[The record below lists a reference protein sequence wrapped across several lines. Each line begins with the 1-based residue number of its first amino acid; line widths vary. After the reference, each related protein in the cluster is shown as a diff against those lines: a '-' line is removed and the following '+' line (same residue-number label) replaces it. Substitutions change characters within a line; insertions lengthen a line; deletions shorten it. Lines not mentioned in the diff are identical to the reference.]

1 MHINCNCVIL
11 KGNFSPGV
19 TTSGSPRGPN
29 SFRSIGSSP
38 GQKPTFLRFA
48 WLGSSKAEWRPV
60 DGPSGGDVMTSA
72 QVAFPVDRVG
82 GRSGPRVL
90 DDSHCNLYKV
100 VMHQEHYFQ
109 YIQYKARIPDMK
121 EFTLCTWHKLY
132 NHSADHPLF
141 SYALKDQPREI
152 VSWLSNDAR
161 SSYYMM
167 TVGGHTIYRL
177 NYPLKKHKWYHT
189 CQSWNGRTGEWQLW
203 VNAERVGRGFYNFLV
218 GKKIRGN
225 GLAITGQDQRKYGGG
240 FELNP
245 KPGGLMGEVTL
256 VHLYKAALTAGK
268 AYNNHKHHHAHKF
281 LHEGEEEQEEAR
293 QMMPQ
298 EMPQQELPEGATEYP
313 FLRNMQLVPR
323 LPINELNVVRQQQEL
338 QRMQQQELQQQ
349 LQQQLQQNNK
359 DFLSAP
365 FSSQSLR
372 LFKRESSQNDTLDTA
387 ESKAAVHVMV
397 APPGANS
404 ANVDNAKQK
413 RTAEFGVFPGVDLS
427 GIYSTDGFQLGGG
440 MIPLQDVR
448 LNEPRQESSDEEH
461 VPKKWNEPAEWEVR
475 SIMSLCSGCG
485 EDPFRKA
492 NVLSWRETSKKLYA
506 GAQYVPA
513 AQECHRF

>member
-1 MHINCNCVIL
+1 M
-11 KGNFSPGV
+11 
-19 TTSGSPRGPN
+19 
-29 SFRSIGSSP
+29 
-38 GQKPTFLRFA
+38 
-48 WLGSSKAEWRPV
+48 
-60 DGPSGGDVMTSA
+60 
-72 QVAFPVDRVG
+72 
-82 GRSGPRVL
+82 
-90 DDSHCNLYKV
+90 
-100 VMHQEHYFQ
+100 
-109 YIQYKARIPDMK
+109 
-121 EFTLCTWHKLY
+121 
-132 NHSADHPLF
+132 
-141 SYALKDQPREI
+141 
-152 VSWLSNDAR
+152 
-161 SSYYMM
+161 
-167 TVGGHTIYRL
+167 
-177 NYPLKKHKWYHT
+177 
-189 CQSWNGRTGEWQLW
+189 
-203 VNAERVGRGFYNFLV
+203 V

-397 APPGANS
+397 APPGANN

-461 VPKKWNEPAEWEVR
+461 VPKKWNEPAEWEVSLGTTRLGGGFTWNCQKSQTSTQIHCHQVR